1 MRLIAVVLGA
11 QERYGNFRDAM
22 KLFNYGFANYYYEP
36 LFEKNQ
42 MLSAIPVEKGE
53 QDSVDVGVLEKAG
66 LVRAKQDQAE
76 LSIQYQLP
84 TALKAPLKAGD
95 IIGKADIW
103 QADKLVAS
111 YDLAILQDVEKCSWF
126 AQLKRV
132 CQYMFSLSSRF

>member
-1 MRLIAVVLGA
+1 
-11 QERYGNFRDAM
+11 
-22 KLFNYGFANYYYEP
+22 
-36 LFEKNQ
+36 

-53 QDSVDVGVLEKAG
+53 QDSVDVGVLEKTG

-95 IIGKADIW
+95 IGHDKADIW

-111 YDLAILQDVEKCSWF
+111 YDLAILQDVKN
-126 AQLKRV
+126 AVGL
-132 CQYMFSLSSRF
+132 LN